1 MPNSSA
7 VANKDKTDV
16 LGVGWL
22 VMTLC
27 RGCLEV
33 FESDANY
40 VVRPAKLP
48 YVDKH
53 DCECFICCHR
63 GRDYDIIK
71 IDKTKQ

>member
-1 MPNSSA
+1 MYWGA
-7 VANKDKTDV
+7 I
-16 LGVGWL
+16 WL

-27 RGCLEV
+27 RDCLEV

-40 VVRPAKLP
+40 VVKPAKLP

-53 DCECFICCHR
+53 DNECFICCHR

-71 IDKTKQ
+71 IDKTTLRRRHADT